1 MKKILSLCL
10 ALVAMAT
17 ALALGMPEQ
26 NAFGASACMT
36 MPNTTNCDKKD
47 PIDTGCYLDATD
59 LTVASGS
66 GVTIQLRYSP
76 KCKSAWARSST
87 GLPASIKACVE
98 RKPLTTN
105 SPQCWTDF
113 STDAFSNMLYL
124 GRNTYQGRA
133 GGAAPSTATLTYTG
147 WKLGT

>member
-17 ALALGMPEQ
+17 AFTLGMPEQ

-36 MPNTTNCDKKD
+36 TPNTTNCDKQD
-47 PIDTGCYLDATD
+47 PIDTGCWADATD
-59 LTVASGS
+59 LAVASGS

-76 KCKSAWARSST
+76 KCKSAWGRAST
-87 GLPASIKACVE
+87 GLPASIQACVF

-113 STDAFSNMLYL
+113 STDAYTDMLYL
-124 GRNTYQGRA
+124 GRNVYQGRA
-133 GGAAPSTATLTYTG
+133 SGAAPANAAHTPTS
-147 WKLGT
+147 WKYGT